1 MQIEEIEAIWV
12 PIAEADDWGML
23 TEKVTA
29 ITSMGDAMG

>member
-1 MQIEEIEAIWV
+1 MHIEEVEAIWA
-12 PIAEADDWGML
+12 PIADGDDWGML